1 MTGPHRRRKGI
12 DRPRKVEVRLSAG
25 EYDAIADAAGQVGRG
40 VSLSRYMAEA
50 ALRAAGSQPLA
61 ATPRS
66 APSSVVVAEV
76 MAAVVAVNRIG
87 NNLNQLAR
95 ERNITGERPV
105 GAFAEEQRARVA
117 LARLADCADR
127 ASAEMTG
134 DVA

>member
-12 DRPRKVEVRLSAG
+12 DQPRKVEVRLSAG
-25 EYDAIADAAGQVGRG
+25 EYDVIARAARRVGRG
-40 VSLSRYMAEA
+40 VSLSRYLAEA
-50 ALRAAGSQPLA
+50 ALRAAGPQPPPQRA
-61 ATPRS
+61 RS
-66 APSSVVVAEV
+66 APSSVALAEV

-117 LARLADCADR
+117 LARLADV
-127 ASAEMTG
+127 AEQATG
-134 DVA
+134 DLTGSVG